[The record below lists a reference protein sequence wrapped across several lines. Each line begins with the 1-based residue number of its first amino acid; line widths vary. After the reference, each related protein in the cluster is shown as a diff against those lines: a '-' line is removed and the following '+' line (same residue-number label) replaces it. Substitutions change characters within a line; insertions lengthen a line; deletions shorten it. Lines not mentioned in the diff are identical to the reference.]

1 MKRLLSASYT
11 LWRQALLWRS
21 CVVLCTVNLTM
32 AAFFPTHFLKA
43 QFPWLPG
50 PIFTDTDKAPS
61 WNASNAP
68 IPPDGNGPASPLH
81 LPVQLH
87 YPELSET
94 ITGHVTLGKH
104 TLLLPHGTWHP
115 VLSAQVND
123 TSPYSFLALIRT
135 DQGAITG
142 LLVVQATQQPI
153 PLEQVSSETDIC
165 HDDRNY
171 MNSIFP
177 TEQATEDCS
186 ALRLI
191 TLHGP
196 TPSDS
201 LFTNEAIARLKV
213 MGFPIPPL
221 FIAAQW
227 RHIEATNDS
236 RAQAGTMDL
245 LIPPLDTQTHQLLAP
260 PDSWPKEVLPSNPTA
275 SAFINRMRKWLPR
288 WQKILQAGFEDQ
300 LDDSELPENT
310 LRDPMAPMHHQVP

>member
-1 MKRLLSASYT
+1 MKRLFSAPYT
-11 LWRQALLWRS
+11 LWHQAPLWRS
-21 CVVLCTVNLTM
+21 CVIICIGSLAMTAL
-32 AAFFPTHFLKA
+32 FPTPFLKR
-43 QFPWLPG
+43 QFPWLPALVL
-50 PIFTDTDKAPS
+50 TDATKTPLPS
-61 WNASNAP
+61 EADNSSILPNRA
-68 IPPDGNGPASPLH
+68 ASPQH
-81 LPVQLH
+81 SPVQLQ
-87 YPELSET
+87 YPDLSES

-115 VLSAQVND
+115 VLSAQIND
-123 TSPYSFLALIRT
+123 NSPYSFLALIRT

-142 LLVVQATQQPI
+142 LIVVQATQQPI
-153 PLEQVSSETDIC
+153 PLEQVASETDIC

-201 LFTNEAIARLKV
+201 LFTNEAIARLRV
-213 MGFPIPPL
+213 MGFPMPPL

-227 RHIEATNDS
+227 RHIEATNDD

-245 LIPPLDTQTHQLLAP
+245 LIPPLDAQTHQLLAP
-260 PDSWPKEVLPSNPTA
+260 PDSWTKEALSSNQAATT
-275 SAFINRMRKWLPR
+275 FVNRMRKWLPS
-288 WQKILQAGFEDQ
+288 WQKILQASFEDL
-300 LDDSELPENT
+300 LDDSELPNT
-310 LRDPMAPMHHQVP
+310 ALRDPMAPLSH